1 MKKLELN
8 HALYLRKI
16 FKNYFILIGLIMSI
30 SFIGLTFQSCTED
43 NYYEIDKSI
52 DRTTQINNF
61 KNTMTTANNNLM
73 KNFLTQKKRV
83 NRQELAV
90 EFTKAINQDA
100 LILIKSYGITE
111 QEIISEFGS
120 LDSEKIALT
129 AEAIVK
135 AEELIDNGQTL
146 SIFKES
152 DYQQASLSFFG
163 LNSTYAQS
171 DTVGG
176 CIADAVGIGV
186 AFEVLEHGITGLG
199 RRGVLK
205 LIGKIGGKALGPIGL
220 ALATYDFADCM
231 GWI

>member
-1 MKKLELN
+1 MKKFELN
-8 HALYLRKI
+8 QMLYVRKI
-16 FKNYFILIGLIMSI
+16 FKSYLMLIGLAMSI
-30 SFIGLTFQSCTED
+30 SFIVFSFQSCAED

-52 DRTTQINNF
+52 DRTAQINNF
-61 KNTMTTANNNLM
+61 KNTMITANNNLM
-73 KNFLTQKKRV
+73 KNSLTQKKRV

-90 EFTKAINQDA
+90 EYTKAINQDA
-100 LILIKSYGITE
+100 LSLIKSYGVTE

-152 DYQQASLSFFG
+152 DYQLASLSFFG

-186 AFEVLEHGITGLG
+186 AFEVLEHGIAGLG